1 MGAVAFAKTLVK
13 AKIKKEKLATETFKK
28 YSDLID
34 NNNWALLEN
43 KFVKEEKKQEELII
57 EEVLGE

>member
-43 KFVKEEKKQEELII
+43 KFVKEFCRL
-57 EEVLGE
+57 